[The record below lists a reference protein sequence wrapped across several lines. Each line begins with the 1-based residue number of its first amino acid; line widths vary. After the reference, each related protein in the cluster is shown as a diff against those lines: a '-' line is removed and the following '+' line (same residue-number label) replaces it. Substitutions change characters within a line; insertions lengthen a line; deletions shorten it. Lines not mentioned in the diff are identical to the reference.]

1 MPASFFPRY
10 RVVTNSP
17 LSPVT
22 MAAMGTPE
30 QALRRPVIEI
40 RGSNQRMAWVL
51 WIVVSVIGAVVAALI
66 AWQVR
71 TLFLAGPAF
80 SSQGA
85 RYAGTVVEALVAG
98 GAQWLVWRHYRLAV
112 DWWVPV
118 TVAANLLNAII
129 VIPSVLRIAVG
140 AGTSGPTAS
149 MVAGATVLAAAGL
162 VVGTAQALVL
172 RGPAGNTAWA
182 WVPAT
187 IIGGAFAG
195 AITITVS
202 AHLFGLPY
210 VVFLG
215 VITALGVVLTA
226 ASQAPVVRL
235 VLR

>member
-1 MPASFFPRY
+1 
-10 RVVTNSP
+10 
-17 LSPVT
+17 

-30 QALRRPVIEI
+30 QAMRAPVVEVRRT
-40 RGSNQRMAWVL
+40 SQRMAWAL

-71 TLFLAGPAF
+71 SLFLRGPAF

-85 RYAGTVVEALVAG
+85 SYAGTVVEALVAS
-98 GAQWLVWRHYRLAV
+98 GAQWVVWRHYRFAV

-129 VIPSVLRIAVG
+129 VIPSVLNLAEG
-140 AGTSGPTAS
+140 AGMISRTPA
-149 MVAGATVLAAAGL
+149 MVAGATALATAGL

-172 RGPAGNTAWA
+172 RGPAGKTAWV

-195 AITITVS
+195 GITIVVS
-202 AHLFGLPY
+202 AQLFGLPY
-210 VVFLG
+210 VVFLT
-215 VITALGVVLTA
+215 VVTAIGALLTA
-226 ASQAPVVRL
+226 ASQAPVFLRL
-235 VLR
+235 LR